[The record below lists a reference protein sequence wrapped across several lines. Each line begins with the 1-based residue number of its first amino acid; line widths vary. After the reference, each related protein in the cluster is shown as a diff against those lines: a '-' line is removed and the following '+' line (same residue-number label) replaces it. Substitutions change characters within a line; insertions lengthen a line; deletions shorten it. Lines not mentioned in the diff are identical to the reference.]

1 MPSAV
6 LWFPPL
12 WRLLPHSLLQGLW
25 PYHLVSSSAS
35 LLHDSFMPYHVE
47 TLTHCQVQLQC
58 EMQPCPQD
66 PSFCLLTLVNEV
78 FPRRVVC
85 YDADVL
91 LIIVDWLLSSSWPE
105 TIHEQPLQNLL
116 LCKLDKPGLHCLHFF
131 QHSLKLPWNSPVS
144 SKDLM
149 SSLLKVPNTS
159 PVSNKTWSS
168 PSIQHPTP
176 GTCCSF
182 SHGVHCSSR
191 DSNWHH

>member
-1 MPSAV
+1 MTLPLGVILSFSPP
-6 LWFPPL
+6 WFL
-12 WRLLPHSLLQGLW
+12 HALPCGDSYTL
-25 PYHLVSSSAS
+25 PSSAPVWDAALPPGPQ
-35 LLHDSFMPYHVE
+35 LLSA
-47 TLTHCQVQLQC
+47 
-58 EMQPCPQD
+58 D
-66 PSFCLLTLVNEV
+66 PGEWSI
-78 FPRRVVC
+78 PRRVVC